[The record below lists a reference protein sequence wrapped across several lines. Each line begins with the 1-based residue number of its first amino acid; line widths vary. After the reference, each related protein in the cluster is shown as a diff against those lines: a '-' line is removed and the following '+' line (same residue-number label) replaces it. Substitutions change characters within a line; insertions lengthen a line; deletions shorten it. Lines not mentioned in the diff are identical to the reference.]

1 MSKIRFRFIP
11 RRRFYVFLPGIIL
24 MTCLALTWIQVSQM
38 HKQETARII
47 AEFKIRA
54 TEVSAGLE
62 HRLLSNAEILHG
74 VSGLFT
80 SSTYVTRDE
89 FQRYIKQLNLH
100 TYNPGIQGVGYIQL
114 IPAAQK
120 EPHIAAVRAEG
131 FPDYTIRPSGKRDIY
146 SSIVFIEPL
155 NWRNK
160 RALGYDIQTDPVRMK
175 AASRAR
181 DEGEAAMTG
190 KIILQ
195 QETDKDVQ
203 AGVIIFSPIYQIGMA
218 TSTVEE
224 RQKALRGWAYAPIRI
239 KDMLDNYL
247 QLEYKDF
254 SHNIAIRLYAGN
266 TTDSA
271 NLMYDSYPSSS
282 INSLDNNDEETVISY
297 QLLGTTWTLYIKPL
311 PAYWLN
317 LETEKNSG
325 IVMGAGLILSLLFAL
340 VSYVLVNSHLR
351 VANALQ
357 EITRANRSLTEQE
370 TLLRAIYDS
379 SSVAVMLISTKGNII
394 YINQRIVDLFFIP
407 KEKLIGRDFYQLIPH
422 SEQLETWQ
430 EIEKLL
436 QKKADNFTVERQ
448 YLRNNADNFLAQ
460 VTGSPFRDND
470 GKIIGIVMVI
480 EDITEHRKNETAMR
494 LASTVLNASPGGI
507 LVTDVNKRII
517 SVNPAFTRITGYTLD
532 DVIDKNPKLLSSGQ
546 QDKEFYRVMWM
557 EINRTGRWE
566 GELVNRRNDGRL
578 LPELLSISRVLDQK
592 GNVANYVG
600 MFLDISERR
609 EAEKR
614 IQHLAHHD
622 YLTDLPNRSLLVERA
637 TNALALAHR
646 HQRRM
651 AILFIDLDR
660 FKPINDEYGHDAGD
674 TVLKTIAKR
683 LLQMVRESDTVC
695 HQGGDEFVILIP
707 EFADTASLEKLAI
720 KLRDE
725 IQKPC
730 TIKNYQLSVSAS
742 IGIATYPENGDTVD
756 AIIQSAD
763 TAMYRAKIDTD
774 SRICFAR
781 YLKSIDPI

>member
-1 MSKIRFRFIP
+1 M
-11 RRRFYVFLPGIIL
+11 
-24 MTCLALTWIQVSQM
+24 Q
-38 HKQETARII
+38 KQETERVIG
-47 AEFKIRA
+47 EFNIRA
-54 TEVSAGLE
+54 SEVSAGLE
-62 HRLLSNAEILHG
+62 RRLLSNAEILHG
-74 VSGLFT
+74 VAGLFT
-80 SSTYVTRDE
+80 SSVYVTRNE
-89 FQRYIKQLNLH
+89 FQRYIKQLDLH
-100 TYNPGIQGVGYIQL
+100 SYNPGIQGVGYIQL
-114 IPAAQK
+114 IPGSQK
-120 EPHIAAVRAEG
+120 EQHITAVRADG
-131 FPDYTIRPSGKRDIY
+131 FPNYSIHPSGKRDIY

-160 RALGYDIQTDPVRMK
+160 RAMGYDIQTDPIRMK

-181 DEGEAAMTG
+181 DEGEAAMTD

-203 AGVIIFSPIYQIGMA
+203 SGVIIFSPIYQVGMA
-218 TSTVEE
+218 TSTAEQ

-239 KDMLDNYL
+239 KDMLENYL
-247 QLEYKDF
+247 QLEYKDL
-254 SHNIAIRLYAGN
+254 SRKIAIRLYSGDGTKASG
-266 TTDSA
+266 
-271 NLMYDSYPSSS
+271 LMYDSYPIDSANT
-282 INSLDNNDEETVISY
+282 INNDNEETIISF

-311 PAYWLN
+311 PAYWLT
-317 LETEKNSG
+317 LEQEKNSG

-370 TLLRAIYDS
+370 SLLRAIYDS
-379 SSVAVMLISTKGNII
+379 SSVAVMLVSIKGIII
-394 YINQRIVDLFFIP
+394 YINQRVVDLFFIP
-407 KEKLIGRDFYQLIPH
+407 REKLIGSDFYQLIPH
-422 SEQLETWQ
+422 TEQLETRQ

-436 QKKADNFTVERQ
+436 KKKTDNFTLERQ
-448 YLRNNADNFLAQ
+448 YLRNNADNFLGL
-460 VTGSPFRDND
+460 VTGSSFHDDN

-480 EDITEHRKNETAMR
+480 EDITERRKNETAMR

-507 LVTDVNKRII
+507 LVTDANKRII

-532 DVIDKNPKLLSSGQ
+532 DVIDKNPRLLSSGQ

-566 GELVNRRNDGRL
+566 GELVNRRKDGRL
-578 LPELLSISRVLDQK
+578 LPELLSISRVLDK
-592 GNVANYVG
+592 NGNVAHYVG

-695 HQGGDEFVILIP
+695 RQGGDEFVILIP
-707 EFADTASLEKLAI
+707 EFTDTESLERLAI

-756 AIIQSAD
+756 DIIQSAD
-763 TAMYRAKIDTD
+763 TAMYRAKIDTET
-774 SRICFAR
+774 RICFAR
-781 YLKSIDPI
+781 YLKSVDPL

>member
-1 MSKIRFRFIP
+1 MP
-11 RRRFYVFLPGIIL
+11 ERRFYVFIPGIIL
-24 MTCLALTWIQVSQM
+24 MICLTLTWLQVSQM
-38 HKQETARII
+38 QKQETARII
-47 AEFKIRA
+47 TEFKIRA
-54 TEVSAGLE
+54 SEVSAGLE
-62 HRLLSNAEILHG
+62 RRLLSNAEILHG
-74 VSGLFT
+74 VAGLFT
-80 SSTYVTRDE
+80 SSVYVTRDE
-89 FQRYIKQLNLH
+89 FQRYIKQLDLH
-100 TYNPGIQGVGYIQL
+100 SYNPGIQGVGYIQI
-114 IPAAQK
+114 IPATQK
-120 EPHIAAVRAEG
+120 EQHVATVRAEG
-131 FPDYTIRPSGKRDIY
+131 FPDYTIRPPGKRDIY
-146 SSIVFIEPL
+146 SSIIFIEPL

-160 RALGYDIQTDPVRMK
+160 RALGYDVQTDPVRMK

-218 TSTVEE
+218 TSTVEQ
-224 RQKALRGWAYAPIRI
+224 RKKALRGWAYAPIRI
-239 KDMLDNYL
+239 KDMLENYL

-254 SHNIAIRLYAGN
+254 SQKIAIRLYSGD
-266 TTDSA
+266 TA
-271 NLMYDSYPSSS
+271 NGSDLIYDSYPTPPA
-282 INSLDNNDEETVISY
+282 NAFDNNDETIISFR
-297 QLLGTTWTLYIKPL
+297 LLGTTWTLYIKPL
-311 PAYWLN
+311 PTYWLS
-317 LETEKNSG
+317 LETEKNSS
-325 IVMGAGLILSLLFAL
+325 IVMGAGLILSFLFAL

-370 TLLRAIYDS
+370 SLLRAIYDS

-394 YINQRIVDLFFIP
+394 YINQRVVELFFIP
-407 KEKLIGRDFYQLIPH
+407 REKLIGSDFYQLIPH
-422 SEQLETWQ
+422 SEQLETRQ

-436 QKKADNFTVERQ
+436 EKKTDNFTVERQ

-480 EDITEHRKNETAMR
+480 EDITERRKNETAMR
-494 LASTVLNASPGGI
+494 LAGTVLNASPGGI
-507 LVTDVNKRII
+507 LVTDANKRII
-517 SVNPAFTRITGYTLD
+517 SVNPAFTRITGYTLE
-532 DVIDKNPKLLSSGQ
+532 DVIDKNPRLLSSGQ

-566 GELVNRRNDGRL
+566 GELVNRRKDGRL
-578 LPELLSISRVLDQK
+578 LPELLSISRVLDK
-592 GNVANYVG
+592 NGNVANYVG

-695 HQGGDEFVILIP
+695 RQGGDEFVILIP
-707 EFADTASLEKLAI
+707 EFTDTESLEKLAI

-763 TAMYRAKIDTD
+763 TAMYRAKVDTD

>member
-1 MSKIRFRFIP
+1 MP
-11 RRRFYVFLPGIIL
+11 ERRFYVFIPGIIL
-24 MTCLALTWIQVSQM
+24 MICLTLTWLQVSQM
-38 HKQETARII
+38 QKQETARII
-47 AEFKIRA
+47 TEFKIRA
-54 TEVSAGLE
+54 SEVSAGLE
-62 HRLLSNAEILHG
+62 RRLLSNAEILHG
-74 VSGLFT
+74 VAGLFT
-80 SSTYVTRDE
+80 SSVYVTRDE
-89 FQRYIKQLNLH
+89 FQRYIKQLDLH
-100 TYNPGIQGVGYIQL
+100 SYNPGIQGVGYIQI
-114 IPAAQK
+114 IPATQK
-120 EPHIAAVRAEG
+120 EQHVATVRAEG
-131 FPDYTIRPSGKRDIY
+131 FPDYTIRPPGKRDIY
-146 SSIVFIEPL
+146 SSIIFIEPL

-160 RALGYDIQTDPVRMK
+160 RALGYDVQTDPVRMQ

-218 TSTVEE
+218 TSTVEQ
-224 RQKALRGWAYAPIRI
+224 RKKALRGWAYAPIRI
-239 KDMLDNYL
+239 KDMLENYL

-254 SHNIAIRLYAGN
+254 SQKIAIRLYSGD
-266 TTDSA
+266 TA
-271 NLMYDSYPSSS
+271 NGSDLIYDSYPTTPT
-282 INSLDNNDEETVISY
+282 NAFDNNDETIISFR
-297 QLLGTTWTLYIKPL
+297 LLGTTWTLYIKPL
-311 PAYWLN
+311 PTYWLS
-317 LETEKNSG
+317 LETEKNSS
-325 IVMGAGLILSLLFAL
+325 IVMGAGLILSFLFAL

-370 TLLRAIYDS
+370 SLLRAIYDS

-394 YINQRIVDLFFIP
+394 YINQRVVELFFIP
-407 KEKLIGRDFYQLIPH
+407 REKLIGSDFYQLIPH
-422 SEQLETWQ
+422 SEQLETRQ

-436 QKKADNFTVERQ
+436 EKKTDNFTLERQ

-480 EDITEHRKNETAMR
+480 EDITERRKNETAMR
-494 LASTVLNASPGGI
+494 LAGTVLNASPGGI
-507 LVTDVNKRII
+507 LVTDANKRII

-566 GELVNRRNDGRL
+566 GELVNRRKDGRL

-683 LLQMVRESDTVC
+683 LLQMVRGSDTVC
-695 HQGGDEFVILIP
+695 RQGGDEFVILIP
-707 EFADTASLEKLAI
+707 EFADTESLEKLAI